1 MDLPEHDAPRPPWQQ
16 RIQVGGFNAFSTV
29 DWPGRLAAVVF
40 LRGCPWR
47 CGYCHNPELQTR
59 TGPAPIAWDDVEAQ
73 LARRRGFIDGVVFS
87 GGEPT
92 ADRALPDAI
101 ARVRELGFAVGLHT
115 GGAYSERLEALLPQL
130 DWVGFDLKT
139 DPAEYETVTGV
150 RGSGARAWASAK
162 ALVAA
167 GVAHEFRLT
176 YHGAL
181 VSPAAAQRVAQLAAH
196 LGVEDFAL
204 QAFRAE
210 GCGQDWLMREAALP
224 AALVSRIEPLFPRF
238 KLRSAS

>member
-1 MDLPEHDAPRPPWQQ
+1 MTSHDDLPRPPWQQ
-16 RIQVGGFNAFSTV
+16 RIQVGGFNPFSTV
-29 DWPGRLAAVVF
+29 DWPGKLAAVVF

-73 LARRRGFIDGVVFS
+73 LVRRRGFIDGVVFS

-101 ARVRELGFAVGLHT
+101 ARVRELGLAVGLHT
-115 GGAYSERLEALLPQL
+115 GGAYPERLQALLPLL

-139 DPAEYETVTGV
+139 DPGEYQTVTGV
-150 RGSGARAWASAK
+150 AGSGSRAWASAST
-162 ALVAA
+162 VAA
-167 GVAHEFRLT
+167 SEVAHEFRLT

-181 VSPAAAQRVAQLAAH
+181 VSPAAAQRVAQLSAH
-196 LGVEDFAL
+196 LGVEHFAL

-210 GCGQDWLMREAALP
+210 GCEQAWLARDAALP
-224 AALVSRIEPLFPRF
+224 DELVARIAPLFPHF

>member
-1 MDLPEHDAPRPPWQQ
+1 MTSHDDLPRPPWQQ
-16 RIQVGGFNAFSTV
+16 SIQVGGFNPFSTV
-29 DWPGRLAAVVF
+29 DWPGKLAAVVF

-73 LARRRGFIDGVVFS
+73 LVRRRGFIDGVVFS

-101 ARVRELGFAVGLHT
+101 ARVRQLGLAVGLHT
-115 GGAYSERLEALLPQL
+115 GGAYPERLQALLPLL

-139 DPAEYETVTGV
+139 DPGEYQTVTGV
-150 RGSGARAWASAK
+150 SGSGSRAWASAS
-162 ALVAA
+162 AVATSE
-167 GVAHEFRLT
+167 VAHEFRLT

-181 VSPAAAQRVAQLAAH
+181 VSPAAAQRVAQLSAH
-196 LGVEDFAL
+196 LGVENFAL

-210 GCGQDWLMREAALP
+210 GCEQAWLARDAALP
-224 AALVSRIEPLFPRF
+224 DELVARIAPLFPHF
-238 KLRSAS
+238 NLRSAS